1 MTASLTHPIDSTS
14 LCGSITM
21 KRTVDIT
28 MAMNSAMMLWFA
40 SDILKVQRFGCLV
53 RD

>member
-1 MTASLTHPIDSTS
+1 
-14 LCGSITM
+14 M

-40 SDILKVQRFGCLV
+40 SDILKMKRFAVCWVRGCVRIIAHQRSKV
-53 RD
+53 M